1 MRIMRLHRWKRGS
14 TNAPTTYT
22 LYTGGPSSQLD
33 LTIWPH
39 LSASHE
45 TVNRVTRGWPA
56 GAGLSPHWQDGFV
69 ASCEREKGGPPGG
82 ERVDPWTRCWCTLP
96 LGPTTHSH
104 SSGPG
109 SMHRV
114 YAPVV
119 AATSPPLQKRQAT
132 EEGARRGGGG
142 GGQKLAG
149 EGIRIR
155 ICRRRWGRRPE
166 HGGGGGEAG
175 GGGGGA
181 GAARRGGAPG
191 EDRGEGEGE
200 PRHSHRGGHRMR

>member
-1 MRIMRLHRWKRGS
+1 
-14 TNAPTTYT
+14 
-22 LYTGGPSSQLD
+22 
-33 LTIWPH
+33 
-39 LSASHE
+39 
-45 TVNRVTRGWPA
+45 
-56 GAGLSPHWQDGFV
+56 
-69 ASCEREKGGPPGG
+69 
-82 ERVDPWTRCWCTLP
+82 
-96 LGPTTHSH
+96 
-104 SSGPG
+104 
-109 SMHRV
+109 
-114 YAPVV
+114 
-119 AATSPPLQKRQAT
+119 
-132 EEGARRGGGG
+132 RRGGGG

-200 PRHSHRGGHRMR
+200 PRHSHRGGHRMRKEFYGSTVPPGRKHGTHSMHAAKEVCSSSHCSNDCRISQLSGRRRGRISHRTLECVQSQFKKVKNCFQNSWCCIGANA